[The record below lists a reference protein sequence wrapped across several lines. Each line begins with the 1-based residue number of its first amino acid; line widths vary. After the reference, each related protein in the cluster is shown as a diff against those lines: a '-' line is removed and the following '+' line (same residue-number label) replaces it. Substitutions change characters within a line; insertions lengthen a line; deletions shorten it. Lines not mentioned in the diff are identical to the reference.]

1 MDKETT
7 HSPSP
12 TPTPICLN
20 SKKKYIPDKNQLP
33 SPIPSP
39 MYSPTCSG
47 MFD

>member
-1 MDKETT
+1 MDKETI
-7 HSPSP
+7 HAPSP

-20 SKKKYIPDKNQLP
+20 SITKYIPT
-33 SPIPSP
+33 P